1 MTEEKQ
7 EQQIEPKEEQKAEA
21 VAQTAAVSQPEEE
34 VKAEAQPETKPAKK
48 TTKKTEAK
56 TEKSP
61 RAKATKKTAAPPA
74 REKRK
79 RESFGDLL
87 VYPGVRTDLPPLK
100 SGDVIKVAYR
110 VIEGGKERTQ
120 LFEGTIIAL
129 KNRGISKTVT
139 VRKTSFGV
147 SVERILPLN
156 SKLVQSIEVVK
167 HQRVRRAKLYY
178 LRKLSG
184 KAARLKEVR

>member
-1 MTEEKQ
+1 MAEEKQ
-7 EQQIEPKEEQKAEA
+7 D
-21 VAQTAAVSQPEEE
+21 QPI
-34 VKAEAQPETKPAKK
+34 EAQEAPKAKEAAPAADKKKAPAKTAKAAKAPAAKPAKK
-48 TTKKTEAK
+48 E
-56 TEKSP
+56 
-61 RAKATKKTAAPPA
+61 AAPRV
-74 REKRK
+74 REKKR

-87 VYPGVRTDLPPLK
+87 QYPGVRTDLPTL
-100 SGDVIKVAYR
+100 SAGDVVKVAYR

-129 KNRGISKTVT
+129 KNRGIAKTVT

-147 SVERILPLN
+147 AVERILPLN

-178 LRKLSG
+178 LRNLSG

>member
-1 MTEEKQ
+1 MAEEKQ
-7 EQQIEPKEEQKAEA
+7 DQPIEAQEA
-21 VAQTAAVSQPEEE
+21 AAVQ
-34 VKAEAQPETKPAKK
+34 EAAPQAAP
-48 TTKKTEAK
+48 EAK
-56 TEKSP
+56 TP
-61 RAKATKKTAAPPA
+61 AKAPRKTAAPKAAGKPSKKAAAPVA
-74 REKRK
+74 REKKR

-87 VYPGVRTDLPPLK
+87 FYPEVRSDLPVL
-100 SGDVIKVAYR
+100 SAGDVIKVAYR

-129 KNRGISKTVT
+129 NNRGIARTVT

-156 SKLVQSIEVVK
+156 SKLVQSIEVIK

-178 LRKLSG
+178 LRNLSG

>member
-1 MTEEKQ
+1 MAEVKQ
-7 EQQIEPKEEQKAEA
+7 DQQIEEQEKQKAADESTPA
-21 VAQTAAVSQPEEE
+21 PAEPKK
-34 VKAEAQPETKPAKK
+34 KAEKKAVGKPAPQ
-48 TTKKTEAK
+48 A
-56 TEKSP
+56 S
-61 RAKATKKTAAPPA
+61 KKTAAPVI

-87 VYPGVRTDLPPLK
+87 LYPGVRTDLPPL
-100 SGDVIKVAYR
+100 SAGDVIKVAYR

-129 KNRGISKTVT
+129 KNHGISKTVT

-156 SKLVQSIEVVK
+156 SKLVQSIEVLK

>member
-1 MTEEKQ
+1 MAEEKQ
-7 EQQIEPKEEQKAEA
+7 DQPIEAQEA
-21 VAQTAAVSQPEEE
+21 PVSQ
-34 VKAEAQPETKPAKK
+34 EAAP
-48 TTKKTEAK
+48 
-56 TEKSP
+56 
-61 RAKATKKTAAPPA
+61 TAAPEKKKATAKAAKSTTAPKA
-74 REKRK
+74 AAKSTKKAAAPVVREKKR

-87 VYPGVRTDLPPLK
+87 FYPEVRTDLPPLAA
-100 SGDVIKVAYR
+100 GDVIKVAYR

-129 KNRGISKTVT
+129 KNRGITKTVT

-147 SVERILPLN
+147 AVERILPLN
-156 SKLVQSIEVVK
+156 SKLVQSIEVIK